1 MPYTFEVYE
10 DKAGEAR
17 FRFKAPNGQVMFAS
31 QGYAK
36 KSSALQAIES
46 IKTNAP
52 DAETVEQ
59 AEA

>member
-1 MPYTFEVYE
+1 
-10 DKAGEAR
+10 
-17 FRFKAPNGQVMFAS
+17 MFAS